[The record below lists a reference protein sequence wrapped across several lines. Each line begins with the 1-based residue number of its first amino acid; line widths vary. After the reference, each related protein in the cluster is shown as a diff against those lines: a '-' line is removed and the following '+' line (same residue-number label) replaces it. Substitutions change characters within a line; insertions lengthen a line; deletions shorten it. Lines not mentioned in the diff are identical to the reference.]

1 MVSTEV
7 ICLRTG
13 PVTRCCGHGNE
24 FSVSVRGGNS
34 LSSLQI
40 SLPVALS

>member
-1 MVSTEV
+1 MVSAEI
-7 ICLRTG
+7 ICLGTG
-13 PVTRCCGHGNE
+13 PVTGCCGHGNE

-34 LSSLQI
+34 LISLQI